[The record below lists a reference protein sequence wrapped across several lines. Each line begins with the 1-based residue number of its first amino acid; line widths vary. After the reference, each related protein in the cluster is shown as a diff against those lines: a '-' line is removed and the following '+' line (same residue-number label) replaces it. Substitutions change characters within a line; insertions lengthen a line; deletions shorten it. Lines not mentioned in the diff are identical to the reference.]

1 MCLNDHPDRTTSLCP
16 VRLNISEPSS
26 SLMDIDG
33 IMKLLNHEAVE
44 NVVFIKKFSY
54 IKI

>member
-1 MCLNDHPDRTTSLCP
+1 
-16 VRLNISEPSS
+16 
-26 SLMDIDG
+26 MDIDG

-44 NVVFIKKFSY
+44 NVVLIKRFNY